1 MKLEKFGDLILKET
15 EPQMVLFNLYDDWL
29 NSISSYTAF
38 SRLILVLRALHVN
51 YEKARM
57 ILKPSKTIITQP
69 NHIWPSLKD
78 DEWVKV
84 EVELKN
90 LILNDFAKKNN
101 VNVSALTQMEI
112 KDIILGMEFSPP
124 SLAKEQIKEIEKQA
138 IEGQAAT

>member
-1 MKLEKFGDLILKET
+1 M
-15 EPQMVLFNLYDDWL
+15 
-29 NSISSYTAF
+29 
-38 SRLILVLRALHVN
+38 
-51 YEKARM
+51 
-57 ILKPSKTIITQP
+57 
-69 NHIWPSLKD
+69 
-78 DEWVKV
+78 